1 MENLPRCSLYFL
13 KVLDSC
19 LRTGEL
25 KGHNEEINMPQ
36 VEKHFQCLIY
46 SFP

>member
-1 MENLPRCSLYFL
+1 MENLQRCSLYFL
-13 KVLDSC
+13 KVLDAC

-25 KGHNEEINMPQ
+25 KGHSEEINMSQ